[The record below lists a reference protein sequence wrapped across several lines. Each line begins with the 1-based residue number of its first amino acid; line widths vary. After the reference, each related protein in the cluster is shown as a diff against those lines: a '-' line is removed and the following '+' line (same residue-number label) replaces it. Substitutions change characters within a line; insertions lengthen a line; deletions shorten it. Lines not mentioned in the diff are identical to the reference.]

1 MIVIAGS
8 VPIRPEHREEAVR
21 VALTMARATQAEAG
35 CVTYRFSADL
45 ADPNTF
51 LLFEEWESEEA
62 LARHFE
68 SDHMRVFREQ
78 VPRFVAGPPRIER
91 FAVTGKTAM

>member
-8 VPIRPEHREEAVR
+8 VPIRPDQREEATR
-21 VALTMARATQAEAG
+21 VALTMARATQVEPG
-35 CVTYRFSADL
+35 CVTYRFSTDL

-51 LLFEEWESEEA
+51 LIFEEWASEDA
-62 LARHFE
+62 LVRHFE

-78 VPRFVAGPPRIER
+78 VPRLVAGPPRIER
-91 FAVTGKTAM
+91 YAVTGKTAM